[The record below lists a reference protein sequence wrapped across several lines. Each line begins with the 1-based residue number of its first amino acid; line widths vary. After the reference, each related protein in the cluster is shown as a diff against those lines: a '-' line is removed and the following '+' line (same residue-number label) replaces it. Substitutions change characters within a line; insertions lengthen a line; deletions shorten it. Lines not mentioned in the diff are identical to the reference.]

1 MGDFESVISTP
12 TGYPYQQIF
21 YNATRS
27 RGGATAMSCIIV
39 LAAVANGM
47 TNMATASRQLFAFA
61 RDEGVPFHRWF
72 ATVPAGWAI
81 PLNGMF
87 LTSHRVHSLTMYSC
101 PFHGLLLLRSITCQH
116 RLDLRL

>member
-21 YNATRS
+21 YNATGS

-61 RDEGVPFHRWF
+61 RDEGVPFHRWL
-72 ATVPAGWAI
+72 ATVPKGWDI
-81 PLNGMF
+81 PVNGKHGRRSYKYHH
-87 LTSHRVHSLTMYSC
+87 LTTL
-101 PFHGLLLLRSITCQH
+101 
-116 RLDLRL
+116 